1 MKGEKEM
8 KTFQTF
14 IITAAIWIGTG
25 MFSVTGWAS
34 PVPKNPSNYNW
45 NSHQAEAKGKGAA
58 SDDGTS
64 VRIPSNSHFI
74 NGHYYK
80 MYSMD
85 YTWTEASEYCT
96 AQGGHLM
103 TITSAEEQAIL
114 QDLGLKSGTNYWI
127 GGTDSKAEGRW
138 KWVTGEKWVYT
149 EWADGEPDNSQLDTG
164 IDEDYLQVAVDWE
177 YGWNDSADQQDKTAG
192 IGFICEWEPNNNAHK
207 EGPDPD
213 EMNLFKGLLEILQL

>member
-164 IDEDYLQVAVDWE
+164 IDEDYLQVAVDWN
-177 YGWNDSADQQDKTAG
+177 YGWNDSADLQDKTAG
-192 IGFICEWEPNNNAHK
+192 IGFICEWEPNNSAHK

>member
-1 MKGEKEM
+1 M

-138 KWVTGEKWVYT
+138 K
-149 EWADGEPDNSQLDTG
+149 
-164 IDEDYLQVAVDWE
+164 
-177 YGWNDSADQQDKTAG
+177 
-192 IGFICEWEPNNNAHK
+192 
-207 EGPDPD
+207 
-213 EMNLFKGLLEILQL
+213 